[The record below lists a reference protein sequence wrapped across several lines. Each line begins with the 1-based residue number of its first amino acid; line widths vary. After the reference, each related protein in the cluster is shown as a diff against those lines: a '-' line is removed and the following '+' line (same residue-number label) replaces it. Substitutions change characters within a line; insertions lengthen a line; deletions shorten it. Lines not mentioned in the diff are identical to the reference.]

1 MKKYGL
7 LIVAMMLWGGYA
19 IAGTDVL
26 NVSASA
32 AMSVSVNVSDDI
44 AFGPYSGA
52 QLADI
57 GVINL
62 TRSSNSLPVNI
73 TLSTGA
79 APDFTQRMLGADL
92 EYNLYTDALWTI
104 IWGDGS
110 DTSVIVTWAA
120 GGLNTASYTIYG
132 RVPLG
137 QSPAQGNFT
146 DAITV
151 TADY

>member
-52 QLADI
+52 QLTDI

-79 APDFTQRMLGADL
+79 APDFTPRMLGADL

-104 IWGDGS
+104 IWGDSS
-110 DTSVIVTWAA
+110 DTSVVVTWAA
-120 GGLNTASYTIYG
+120 GGGNTANYTIFG
-132 RVPLG
+132 SVPAG
-137 QSPAQGNFT
+137 QSPGQGNFT